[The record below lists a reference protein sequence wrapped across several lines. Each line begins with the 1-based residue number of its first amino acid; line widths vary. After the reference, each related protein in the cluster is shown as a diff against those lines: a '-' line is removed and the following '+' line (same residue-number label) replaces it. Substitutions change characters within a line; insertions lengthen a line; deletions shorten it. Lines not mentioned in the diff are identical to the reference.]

1 MKRKIRIRK
10 IQLGATVMLS
20 ALILSSCGAANPV
33 LKDALNEA
41 NQAVYEANE
50 AVDEAV
56 NDVYK
61 DSLNAFKEEAYETDK
76 EASVG
81 EGQSALS
88 KSIGTVTEYDNNGE
102 YAEGG
107 EQNEIPDSTEETN
120 VDAATFS
127 EKKIRTV
134 RMTLECKNLENAA
147 NGLKERVKAQGG
159 YIESEDYTA
168 NTKYDSYKTMLF
180 TLRIPKENVDSFLDF
195 LNGEGRILSKSENLE
210 DVRLQYWDTK
220 SHIKAL
226 MEKAETI
233 DQLIA
238 LESRLTDI
246 RYQLESYNT
255 EILDYDNKINFSTIY
270 LELQESIDG
279 KLNNTKAYTF
289 SDKVRDGFYRNL
301 YGIQL
306 FFSGIAVF
314 TLVYIP
320 QLFAVLLVI
329 LALVL
334 LNKKLNAKAKKRKE
348 QEQNALKQ
356 EDSVKAD
363 PSVKTETPIETE
375 DVTKTEEAVK
385 Q

>member
-102 YAEGG
+102 YVEGG

-134 RMTLECKNLENAA
+134 RMTL
-147 NGLKERVKAQGG
+147 
-159 YIESEDYTA
+159 
-168 NTKYDSYKTMLF
+168 
-180 TLRIPKENVDSFLDF
+180 
-195 LNGEGRILSKSENLE
+195 
-210 DVRLQYWDTK
+210 
-220 SHIKAL
+220 
-226 MEKAETI
+226 
-233 DQLIA
+233 
-238 LESRLTDI
+238 
-246 RYQLESYNT
+246 
-255 EILDYDNKINFSTIY
+255 
-270 LELQESIDG
+270 
-279 KLNNTKAYTF
+279 
-289 SDKVRDGFYRNL
+289 
-301 YGIQL
+301 
-306 FFSGIAVF
+306 
-314 TLVYIP
+314 
-320 QLFAVLLVI
+320 
-329 LALVL
+329 
-334 LNKKLNAKAKKRKE
+334 
-348 QEQNALKQ
+348 
-356 EDSVKAD
+356 
-363 PSVKTETPIETE
+363 
-375 DVTKTEEAVK
+375 
-385 Q
+385 